1 MVHVAKLQK
10 FGLWILLGVFLQPM
24 IFATHLFAYTVAAW
38 TPPKKKDSP
47 IWPRIIKAKVSQ
59 NLKASLEKQHE
70 RCLISTIDE
79 TQESSSW
86 QESLECISESSI
98 IETVG
103 TWKAWKATGEPCL
116 KKLGVAGWRETLLQP
131 VEESSIPPVALWQ
144 STKLGS
150 SQFLAIFPKSQF
162 QVFGQRNH
170 QRGQQIPHLGKTCDL
185 FFPCSNSD
193 PQLQPVSFVTLPI
206 ESNYLRS
213 YPAPFRACFKTSS
226 FGARK
231 EDWERLNKIYHYIIG
246 NYSKKTR
253 ETFQSIKSFVKCR
266 GAFPLGR
273 PGAPGIQIA
282 GTLLESPL
290 PGIAGST
297 FLQFSTKGAK
307 DMEARLHRNRRQID
321 ENKRVGKDGNTC
333 KKNVHEW
340 CKFMKIPFHI
350 QLNTALFFLRFC
362 RSVSWCRPP
371 CLQIESRQFPACT
384 LTTPHC
390 F

>member
-10 FGLWILLGVFLQPM
+10 FGLWILLGAFLQPM

-47 IWPRIIKAKVSQ
+47 IWPHYQGESLPKSKSFTGETTWEMFDFYYRRNTRIIKLTRIAWHQWVFNHWDCWNLKGLKSHRRAMPEETRCSRMERNAPAACGTKFNSTSGSMTVNETRFISILSDLSKVSIPSLWAAKPSKRRTNSTFGE
-59 NLKASLEKQHE
+59 NLWPL
-70 RCLISTIDE
+70 
-79 TQESSSW
+79 
-86 QESLECISESSI
+86 
-98 IETVG
+98 
-103 TWKAWKATGEPCL
+103 
-116 KKLGVAGWRETLLQP
+116 
-131 VEESSIPPVALWQ
+131 
-144 STKLGS
+144 
-150 SQFLAIFPKSQF
+150 FPW
-162 QVFGQRNH
+162 
-170 QRGQQIPHLGKTCDL
+170 
-185 FFPCSNSD
+185 CSNSD
-193 PQLQPVSFVTLPI
+193 PQLQPVSLVTLRI

-213 YPAPFRACFKTSS
+213 YPAPFRVCFKSS
-226 FGARK
+226 FGVRK

-246 NYSKKTR
+246 CSSKKTR

-273 PGAPGIQIA
+273 PGAPGIQIT

-290 PGIAGST
+290 PGISGST

-321 ENKRVGKDGNTC
+321 EEQKGWERWKNM
-333 KKNVHEW
+333 KKECAWMMQIHENSISHSVEYS
-340 CKFMKIPFHI
+340 F
-350 QLNTALFFLRFC
+350 FFLRFC
-362 RSVSWCRPP
+362 RFVSWCRPP
-371 CLQIESRQFPACT
+371 CLQIESKQFPACT